1 MNWFIECITKNYANF
16 SGRARRKEYW
26 MYGLFYVLFMFILV
40 IASALICAMMGM
52 NSLEIDRVVIF
63 IVICTYL
70 ALLIPTLAVLV
81 RRLHDIN
88 KSGWWCLI
96 SFVPYVGIIILFIF
110 ALLDSTPG
118 RNQYGENPKNM

>member
-26 MYGLFYVLFMFILV
+26 MYGLFYVLFMLILV
-40 IASALICAMMGM
+40 ITSAVICAIMEM
-52 NSLEIDRVVIF
+52 NSLEINRVVIF
-63 IVICTYL
+63 IVICAYL

>member
-16 SGRARRKEYW
+16 SGRAGRKEYW
-26 MYGLFYVLFMFILV
+26 MYYLFYALFIFILV
-40 IASALICAMMGM
+40 IASAVICAMMEM
-52 NSLEIDRVVIF
+52 DSLATQHVVIF
-63 IVICTYL
+63 IVICAYL
-70 ALLIPTLAVLV
+70 ALFIPSLAVLV

-96 SFVPYVGIIILFIF
+96 SFVPYVGFIILFIF
-110 ALLDSTPG
+110 TLLDSTPG

>member
-26 MYGLFYVLFMFILV
+26 MYGLFYVLFMLILV
-40 IASALICAMMGM
+40 ITSAVICAIMEM

-63 IVICTYL
+63 IVICAYL

>member
-26 MYGLFYVLFMFILV
+26 MYGLFYVLFMLILV
-40 IASALICAMMGM
+40 IASAVICAMMEM
-52 NSLEIDRVVIF
+52 NSLEINRVVIF
-63 IVICTYL
+63 IVICAYL

>member
-26 MYGLFYVLFMFILV
+26 MYGLFYVLFMLILV
-40 IASALICAMMGM
+40 IASAVICAMMEM
-52 NSLEIDRVVIF
+52 NPLEINRVVIF
-63 IVICTYL
+63 IVICAYL

>member
-26 MYGLFYVLFMFILV
+26 MYTLFYLLFMSILV
-40 IASALICAMMGM
+40 IASLVICTMKEMDSIATQH
-52 NSLEIDRVVIF
+52 VVIF
-63 IVICTYL
+63 IVICAYL
-70 ALLIPTLAVLV
+70 ALFIPTLAVLV

-88 KSGWWCLI
+88 KSGWWSLI
-96 SFVPYVGIIILFIF
+96 SFVPYVGFIISIIF
-110 ALLDSTPG
+110 PLLDSTPG

>member
-16 SGRARRKEYW
+16 SGRAGRKEYW
-26 MYGLFYVLFMFILV
+26 MYNLFYALFMFILV
-40 IASALICAMMGM
+40 IASVVICAIINM
-52 NSLEIDRVVIF
+52 NLPEITIVVLF
-63 IVICTYL
+63 IVVCDCFAL
-70 ALLIPTLAVLV
+70 AIPSLAVLV

-96 SFVPYVGIIILFIF
+96 SFVPYAGFIILFIF
-110 ALLDSTPG
+110 TLLDSTPG